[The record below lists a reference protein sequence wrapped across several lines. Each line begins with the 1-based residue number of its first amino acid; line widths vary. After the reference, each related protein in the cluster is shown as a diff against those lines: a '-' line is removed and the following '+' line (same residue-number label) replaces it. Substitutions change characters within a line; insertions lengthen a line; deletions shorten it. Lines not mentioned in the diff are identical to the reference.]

1 MAIKLPRLASNETI
15 TREGGYPTNVFQRWW
30 QVVADTLENALND
43 ILIALELAGIAVD
56 IADGIQT
63 DIDEVKASA
72 VALLMPTAKFPN
84 GRTITS
90 TTTIGMVDGGAG
102 SIVSFNFTGTTDNV
116 PEGANLYHTT
126 ARARSSLSD
135 GAGIAYNSTT
145 GVISVDPA
153 GTYGTPTGTLSRAT
167 FATYTAPVITPVPT
181 QAEVQD
187 IADALQAVS
196 QTLAALITD
205 MEANGNLS

>member
-1 MAIKLPRLASNETI
+1 MAVKLPRLANNQTI
-15 TREGGYPTNVFQRWW
+15 ADEKGYPTNVFQRWW

-56 IADGIQT
+56 IANDIQT
-63 DIDEVKASA
+63 DIDEVKAAPVVLRSA
-72 VALLMPTAKFPN
+72 SVKFANGYVLTSTATN
-84 GRTITS
+84 TIGYGVGTITVTFS
-90 TTTIGMVDGGAG
+90 G
-102 SIVSFNFTGTTDNV
+102 NTDNV
-116 PEGANLYHTT
+116 PEGARLYFTN
-126 ARARSSLSD
+126 ARARLAL
-135 GAGIAYNSTT
+135 GEGLGIDYNSGT
-145 GVISVDPA
+145 GIISAQPA

-167 FATYTAPVITPVPT
+167 FATYTAPVITSAPT
-181 QAEVQD
+181 QAEVQA